1 MDVSWFSKTETLP
14 EPAPV
19 VDREAVALERVR
31 EIKAALSQLDAEML
45 SFKNKHSITTDRF
58 GRIFGMICPLLERP
72 TIETEWRVLLRRRDK
87 LMEAWPVAL
96 SELNDVRR
104 REK

>member
-1 MDVSWFSKTETLP
+1 MWPFTAEKS

-19 VDREAVALERVR
+19 APPVDREEQALNRVR
-31 EIKAALSQLDAEML
+31 EIKVALNELDAEML
-45 SFKNKHSITTDRF
+45 AFNTKHSLRTDRF
-58 GRIFGMICPLLERP
+58 GRILGMVCPLTERSR
-72 TIETEWRVLLRRRDK
+72 IETAWRELLRRRDK

-96 SELNDVRR
+96 TELNDVRR

>member
-1 MDVSWFSKTETLP
+1 MWPFSTTTETQEP
-14 EPAPV
+14 TPAPI
-19 VDREAVALERVR
+19 DREEQALNRVR
-31 EIKAALSQLDAEML
+31 EIKAALNELDAEML
-45 SFKNKHSITTDRF
+45 RFRSQHSIIADRF
-58 GRIFGMICPLLERP
+58 GRLLQIICPLTARAA
-72 TIETEWRVLLRRRDK
+72 IETEWHQLLRRRDK